1 MKRVAALTK
10 VSVAVFAMAVAL
22 LSSAHA
28 QVTGRTFRVTVT
40 STLGTPVTDCFR
52 FDVPNTGDLTIDQ
65 LGQVL
70 TYRHGHRDT
79 VTTHFQA
86 VSRTRQPM
94 AIMFVGDT
102 SGVPAQLTGE
112 GVNEFGVTFTFSGP
126 DTGPST
132 SPSLCVPAAGPASA
146 PASEAA
152 SPYGP

>member
-40 STLGTPVTDCFR
+40 STLGTPLTDCFR
-52 FDVPNTGDLTIDQ
+52 FD
-65 LGQVL
+65 
-70 TYRHGHRDT
+70 GHRDT
-79 VTTHFQA
+79 VNTHFQA

-112 GVNEFGVTFTFSGP
+112 GVNEFGVIFTFSGP

-132 SPSLCVPAAGPASA
+132 SPALCVPAAGPASA